1 MNCHVD
7 STGKGAVRRPQT
19 AVLYHR
25 RPPEGTAAAP
35 KAWLLEVAMGICV
48 AMIAISGLL
57 GSPEGVVCFTGIMMI
72 VTFMHYHF

>member
-1 MNCHVD
+1 
-7 STGKGAVRRPQT
+7 
-19 AVLYHR
+19 
-25 RPPEGTAAAP
+25 
-35 KAWLLEVAMGICV
+35 MGICV